1 MTYSIIRI
9 YHPDLNKQSRIIK
22 KGLSLEEAQAH
33 CEDPR
38 TSTDDWF
45 DGFEREEQEDYLWQ
59 SYQKLK
65 VALPQMGT

>member
-9 YHPDLNKQSRIIK
+9 YHPDLNKASRIIK

-38 TSTDDWF
+38 TSTDEWF
-45 DGFEREEQEDYLWQ
+45 DGYQREE
-59 SYQKLK
+59 
-65 VALPQMGT
+65 

>member
-1 MTYSIIRI
+1 METYSIIRI
-9 YHPDLNKQSRIIK
+9 YHPDLNRRSRVIK
-22 KGLSLEEAQAH
+22 KGLTLEEAQEH
-33 CEDPR
+33 CQDPR

-45 DGFEREEQEDYLWQ
+45 DGFEKEQEDYLWQ